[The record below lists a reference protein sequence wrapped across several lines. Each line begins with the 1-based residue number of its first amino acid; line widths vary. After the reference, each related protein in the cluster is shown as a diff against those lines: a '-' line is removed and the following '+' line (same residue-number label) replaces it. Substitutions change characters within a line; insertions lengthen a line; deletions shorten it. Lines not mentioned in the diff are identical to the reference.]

1 MKRKYVAI
9 ATAAICMAGSVNYTA
24 LAASSFTDIN
34 EVPWTGA
41 AQYIDEAASLG
52 LMAGYTENG
61 KKLCKAK
68 NNVTY
73 CEAVQL
79 MYSIMCS
86 NDSNQKVSS
95 SVVSKWTPTLQS
107 ANIPEWAYDCV
118 AYALENSILSTNDIK
133 IFVTS
138 GNQNN
143 ARRED
148 VAVIFGKALSK
159 LYTINSSAAL
169 TYTDKGSVSSTSV
182 PYLELLNRLNLM
194 VGDSG
199 NNFNP
204 KSYINRA
211 EMAVLSSKTV
221 NKLKDNSKPTPTPT
235 PTVEQFTG
243 TVNDVTT
250 SGNDTVINVNVAGT
264 DKKFTVTSSATV
276 LKDNVASSASKISTG
291 DTVVIVSSN
300 NITTFVTILYSTNSS
315 STSNLSGTISSI
327 TTKKISINNDSK
339 TTSYSF
345 ENKYENIVV
354 KIDGSSSDVDELIKK
369 CKDGDNFTAK
379 VTLGSDEYVTRIDAT
394 TDNSQLSGTLSSLT
408 SSKLSL
414 KYNSK
419 TYSYNLPD
427 DTDDITVTI
436 NGSSS
441 TYSKLKSNYSSTTYT
456 VKVTLDSDKEVS
468 KIVATSTTS
477 SNTVSGD
484 LSSVS
489 TSSIKV
495 IKSDDTKSTYS
506 IDSDVTV
513 TIDGSSSKLSTL
525 ISRVDDDKD
534 YTVKLTISGDSVT
547 KIAATLSDGTTSSDS
562 VKGTLVDLDETDGA
576 RIKTSSSSTSSWY
589 SWASSGYEIKL
600 NGSYSNIDK
609 VLDAMDKTVTVTL
622 TLNGA
627 GRVTNLTATSSD
639 SASADNLE
647 GTITSLTSSKISIKL
662 DDGTKKTYYLADSVT
677 VKIDGSTKSLSK
689 LEDEIDDGETYT
701 VKLTLNSDDDVKT
714 IYADAA
720 KSSRTG
726 TLVSVDDET
735 IILKID
741 SSTYSY
747 DLSTSATVKVDGDDM
762 DLDKFIDKYILYT
775 YEVTITRNSSG
786 TVTKI
791 VATKE

>member
-1 MKRKYVAI
+1 MKRNFVAI
-9 ATAAICMAGSVNYTA
+9 ATAVVCMAGSVNYTA
-24 LAASSFTDIN
+24 FAASKFSDIN
-34 EVPWTGA
+34 DVPWASA
-41 AQYIDEAASLG
+41 AQYIDEAESLG
-52 LMAGYTENG
+52 LMSGYTENG

-68 NNVTY
+68 KNVTY
-73 CEAVQL
+73 CEAIQM

-86 NDSNQKVSS
+86 NDSSQKVSN
-95 SVVSKWTPTLQS
+95 SVVSKWTSTMQS
-107 ANIPEWAYDCV
+107 ANIPSWAYESV
-118 AYALENSILSTNDIK
+118 AYSLENSILSTNDIK
-133 IFVTS
+133 LFVTS
-138 GNQNN
+138 GDQKN

-159 LYTINSSAAL
+159 LYKINPNAVL
-169 TYTDKGSVSSTSV
+169 TYSDKGSISSTSV
-182 PYLELLNRLNLM
+182 PYIELLNSLSLM

-204 KSYINRA
+204 KAYINRA
-211 EMAVLSSKTV
+211 EMAVLLSKTY
-221 NKLKDNSKPTPTPT
+221 NKIKDSSTPTPT

-243 TVNDVTT
+243 TVKDITK
-250 SGNDTVINVNVAGT
+250 SGNDAVVTIDVAGT
-264 DKKFTVTSSATV
+264 EKTFNVTSAASV
-276 LKDNVASSASKISTG
+276 FKDNAAASASKINVG
-291 DTVVIVSSN
+291 DTVVVVTSN
-300 NITTFVTILYSTNSS
+300 NVITFVTILYSTNTSS
-315 STSNLSGTISSI
+315 SNLSGTISSI
-327 TTKKISINNDSK
+327 TTKKISINNGSK

-345 ENKYENIVV
+345 ESKYSNIVV
-354 KIDGSSSDVDELIKK
+354 KIDGSSSDVDELIKA

-379 VTLGSDEYVTRIDAT
+379 ITLGSDGYVTRIDAT
-394 TDNSQLSGTLSSLT
+394 TDNSQLSGTLTSLT

-441 TYSKLKSNYSSTTYT
+441 TYAKLKSNYSSTTYT
-456 VKVTLDSDKEVS
+456 VKITLDSDKEVS
-468 KIVATSTTS
+468 KIVATSTSS

-489 TSSIKV
+489 TSSIKIV
-495 IKSDDTKSTYS
+495 LSDDTKKTYS

-525 ISRVDDDKD
+525 ISRVNDDKD
-534 YTVKLTISGDSVT
+534 YTVKLTISNDKVT
-547 KIAATLSDGTTSSDS
+547 KIAATLSNGTTSSNT
-562 VKGTLVDLDETDGA
+562 VKGTVVDLDETEGA
-576 RIKTSSSSTSSWY
+576 RIKTSSTSTSKWY
-589 SWASSGYEIKL
+589 LWASSGYEIKL

-609 VLDAMDKTVTVTL
+609 VLDKMDDETVTVTL

-627 GRVTNLTATSSD
+627 GRITKFIATSSD
-639 SASADNLE
+639 EEDDDELE
-647 GTITSLTSSKISIKL
+647 GTIYSLSSSKIVIKL
-662 DDGTKKTYYLADSVT
+662 DSGTKKTYDLADSVT

-701 VKLTLNSDDDVKT
+701 VKLTLNSDDEVKT

-726 TLVSVDDET
+726 TLVSIDDET

-747 DLSTSATVKVDGDDM
+747 DLSTSVTVKVDGDDM
-762 DLDKFIDKYILYT
+762 DIDEFIDKYVLYT
-775 YEVTITRNSSG
+775 YEVTISRNSSNI
-786 TVTKI
+786 VTKI
-791 VATKE
+791 VATKK